1 MKPASF
7 LGKILPIKKEE
18 KEFFSNNSYFDYSNI
33 VRNIETPL
41 FEEISSKNK
50 EYFDKTLNFDKS
62 TTEEEVYKT
71 VYNNLDP
78 IIKYLDYD
86 KDYENI
92 LKKYW
97 DFLRITPIFLWSLRH
112 SEKKDLVYPNDEVK
126 NIVIKMN
133 GGSLFYKQKYSIY
146 QDKYNKYKTKYLL
159 KKRGI

>member
-1 MKPASF
+1 M
-7 LGKILPIKKEE
+7 
-18 KEFFSNNSYFDYSNI
+18 
-33 VRNIETPL
+33 
-41 FEEISSKNK
+41 
-50 EYFDKTLNFDKS
+50 
-62 TTEEEVYKT
+62 
-71 VYNNLDP
+71 DP

-112 SEKKDLVYPNDEVK
+112 SEKKDKMYPNEEVK
-126 NIVIKMN
+126 NIVIQMK
-133 GGSLFYKQKYSIY
+133 GGYSFYKQKYSIY